1 MQVHERP
8 QAAPV
13 LVLRGIKNTGICMQ
27 NHAPYG
33 CMAFFGKNSGIFGD
47 FCVLPCGQFCT
58 SAGVNQV
65 LCRGEFL
72 AIIIPRSRIRPE
84 SDSR

>member
-8 QAAPV
+8 QAVPA

-33 CMAFFGKNSGIFGD
+33 CMAFFQEK
-47 FCVLPCGQFCT
+47 
-58 SAGVNQV
+58 
-65 LCRGEFL
+65 
-72 AIIIPRSRIRPE
+72 
-84 SDSR
+84 

>member
-8 QAAPV
+8 QTAPV

-27 NHAPYG
+27 SHAPYG
-33 CMAFFGKNSGIFGD
+33 CMAFSGKIAEFSVF
-47 FCVLPCGQFCT
+47 FRVLPCGQFCT

>member
-1 MQVHERP
+1 MQVHEP
-8 QAAPV
+8 TQAAPV
-13 LVLRGIKNTGICMQ
+13 LALRGIKNTGICMQ

-33 CMAFFGKNSGIFGD
+33 CMAFFGKNSGF
-47 FCVLPCGQFCT
+47 FRVLPCGQFCT

-84 SDSR
+84 SDCR

>member
-33 CMAFFGKNSGIFGD
+33 CMAYFVKNSGIYGD
-47 FCVLPCGQFCT
+47 FLTGYCAASPARRRV
-58 SAGVNQV
+58 
-65 LCRGEFL
+65 
-72 AIIIPRSRIRPE
+72 
-84 SDSR
+84 